1 MSRMGHRKKQLLRYA
16 ALFFLAIFLLS
27 ATLLFLSL
35 WENSRSMYPSDGSEG
50 LDSKIEYNGKDY
62 VLRDG
67 IQTLLVMGLDKF
79 DDAIQNDAYNNDQQ
93 ADFVMLFVLDDAN
106 KTCTAIH
113 ISRDTM
119 VDMSILGVAGE
130 KVGTVNQ
137 QLALAHTY
145 GNGRQVSC
153 RNTAEAVSNLL
164 FNVKVNH
171 YVSVTMDAVP
181 IYNDLVGGV
190 EVTVMDDFS
199 GIDETLIKGEKV
211 TLMGEQ
217 ALRYIRSR
225 RGMEDSSNQARM
237 KRQRQYLSALY
248 EKSSELMKNDDEFV
262 VQASMKMA
270 DYTISDCSAE
280 RLQSLFEKISAYE
293 FTEIRA
299 LEGDIVMGEKLI
311 EFYPDMDSLKK
322 MVVEL
327 FYQLDN

>member
-1 MSRMGHRKKQLLRYA
+1 MGHRKKQLLRYA
-16 ALFFLAIFLLS
+16 ALFFLVVFLLS
-27 ATLLFLSL
+27 ATFLFLNL
-35 WENSRSMYPSDGSEG
+35 WENSHSVYPSDGSEG
-50 LDSKIEYNGKDY
+50 LDSKIEYNGKEY
-62 VLRDG
+62 VLKDG

-79 DDAIQNDAYNNDQQ
+79 DDAVQNDAYNNDQQ
-93 ADFVMLFVLDDAN
+93 ADFVMLFVIDDTN
-106 KTCTAIH
+106 RTCTAIH
-113 ISRDTM
+113 INRDTM

-130 KVGTVNQ
+130 KVGIVNQ

-153 RNTAEAVSNLL
+153 HNTAEAVSNLL

-190 EVTVMDDFS
+190 EVTVMDDFT
-199 GIDETLIKGEKV
+199 GVDDTLVKGETV
-211 TLMGEQ
+211 TLMGEH

-225 RGMEDSSNQARM
+225 YGMDDSSNDARM

-248 EKSSELMKNDDEFV
+248 EKSSELIKNDDEFV
-262 VQASMKMA
+262 IQASLKMA
-270 DYTISDCSAE
+270 DYMISDCSAD
-280 RLQSLFEKISAYE
+280 RLQTLFEKISAYE

-299 LEGDIVMGEKLI
+299 LEGDIVEGEKLI
-311 EFYPDMDSLKK
+311 EFYPDVDSLKK

-327 FYQLDN
+327 FYRLDD